1 MAAAAGSAES
11 NAPVNL
17 VGWARELARTQLA
30 DALPHR
36 WAHVQSVAA
45 EAQRIAELAGED
57 AELLVAAALLHD
69 VGYASHIARAGF
81 HPLDGARF
89 LAAAGAPRRLTCLI
103 ARHCF
108 AALEA
113 EMRGMAGDLGQFE
126 DEASV
131 TRDALWYCDMVTGP
145 DGQRVRFA
153 DRVAEILHRYGESD
167 LVGQFIVRAAAG
179 ELGAAVDRTIERMTQ
194 AGIAQPRYGCA

>member
-17 VGWARELARTQLA
+17 AGCAHELARTQLA
-30 DALPHR
+30 AALPRR

-45 EAQRIAELAGED
+45 EAQRIAALAGED
-57 AELLVAAALLHD
+57 ADLLVAAALLHD
-69 VGYASHIARAGF
+69 VGYAPQIVRSGF
-81 HPLDGARF
+81 HPLDGAYF
-89 LAAAGAPRRLTCLI
+89 LASLGAPRRLTSLI
-103 ARHCF
+103 ARHCC

-113 EMRGMAGDLGQFE
+113 EMRGMAGQLAQFE
-126 DEASV
+126 DEASM

-153 DRVAEILHRYGESD
+153 DRVAEILDRYGESD
-167 LVGQFIVRAAAG
+167 LVGRFIVRAAEG
-179 ELGAAVDRTIERMTQ
+179 ELGVAVDRTIERMAQ
-194 AGIAQPRYGCA
+194 AGVAQPRYGSA